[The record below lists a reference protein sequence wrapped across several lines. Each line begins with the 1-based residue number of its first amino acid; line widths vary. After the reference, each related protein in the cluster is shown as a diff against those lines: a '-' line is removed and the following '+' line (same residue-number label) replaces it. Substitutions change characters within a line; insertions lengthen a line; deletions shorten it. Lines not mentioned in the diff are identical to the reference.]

1 MKNIIL
7 PKSDSKDISI
17 SAINEDTKGVIICY
31 KDSNPVGSINYYS
44 DTSEWYFNKSLNI
57 WCNDTGEDTLHNLIM
72 ELLEA
77 NVCDSFKLI
86 EFNYDKQKR
95 NS

>member
-17 SAINEDTKGVIICY
+17 SAVNEDTKGVIICY
-31 KDSNPVGSINYYS
+31 KDSNPVGYINYGS
-44 DTSEWYFNKSLNI
+44 DTSEWYFNESMNM
-57 WCNDTGEDTLHNLIM
+57 WYNDTGENTLHNLIM
-72 ELLEA
+72 ELLED

-86 EFNYDKQKR
+86 EFNYDK
-95 NS
+95 